1 LSLVLIGY
9 ARVSSVHQETR
20 LQLDALKRHGVRK
33 VYQEQLSAIKHR
45 PQLQAALQ
53 ALQPGDVLVVWK
65 LDRIARSLRHLLEVL
80 EQLERRGAGI
90 RSLSEPIDT
99 ATPAGK
105 LMLQVLGAVA
115 EFERSLIRER
125 ALHGQ
130 AAAYRRGV
138 RWGGTPRVV
147 SKEDG
152 DELVRLRDTGL
163 FPVKM
168 LAEIFGCSVSTV
180 YRETWLRRNPGAAKL
195 KTRNLPILRDYL

>member
-1 LSLVLIGY
+1 MLIGY

-65 LDRIARSLRHLLEVL
+65 LDRIARSLRHLLEILELL
-80 EQLERRGAGI
+80 EQRGAGI

-138 RWGGTPRVV
+138 RWGGTPR
-147 SKEDG
+147 KLTDEDV
-152 DELVRLRDTGL
+152 DEMLLLRDTGQY
-163 FPVKM
+163 PVKL

-180 YRETWLRRNPGAAKL
+180 YRETWIRRNPGAAKL
-195 KTRNLPILRDYL
+195 RTRNLPILKNYL

>member
-1 LSLVLIGY
+1 MLIGY

-20 LQLDALKRHGVRK
+20 LQLDALKRAGVRK
-33 VYQEQLSAIKHR
+33 VYQEQQSAVKHR
-45 PQLQAALQ
+45 PQLEAALA
-53 ALQPGDVLVVWK
+53 ALRPGDVLVVWK
-65 LDRIARSLRHLLEVL
+65 LDRIARSLRNLLEVL
-80 EQLERRGAGI
+80 AMLDQAGAGI

-105 LMLQVLGAVA
+105 LMLEVLGAVA

-138 RWGGTPRVV
+138 RWGGTPRRL
-147 SKEDG
+147 SQEDG
-152 DELVRLRDTGL
+152 DEMVKLRDTGL
-163 FPVKM
+163 YTVKL

-195 KTRNLPILRDYL
+195 RTRNLPVLRAYL

>member
-1 LSLVLIGY
+1 MLIGY

-20 LQLDALKRHGVRK
+20 LQLDALKRAGVRK
-33 VYQEQLSAIKHR
+33 VYQEQLSAVKHR
-45 PQLQAALQ
+45 PQLQAALH
-53 ALQPGDVLVVWK
+53 ALQPGDVLIVWK
-65 LDRIARSLRHLLEVL
+65 LDRLARSLRHLLEVL
-80 EQLERRGAGI
+80 EVLERVGAGI

-105 LMLQVLGAVA
+105 LMVQVLGAVA

-138 RWGGTPRVV
+138 RWGGQPRRLTD
-147 SKEDG
+147 EDV
-152 DELVRLRDTGL
+152 DEMLLLRDTGQY
-163 FPVKM
+163 PVKL

-180 YRETWLRRNPGAAKL
+180 YRETWIRRNPGAAKL
-195 KTRNLPILRDYL
+195 RTRGLPVLRAYL